1 MNHNTVKYFG
11 LYTNKP
17 MKIAVVWPE
26 KKRNVLEG
34 EEARRMP
41 RWKEDEKEKKIGLK
55 GGEVDMD
62 IKDKD
67 DKKIKEDNEKDKR
80 QEKDVVGE
88 KLIDN
93 DENKL
98 ELEPRELFNIIMEYS
113 PIASLKEERA
123 KRVITGNN
131 FKEDEIYYYYI

>member
-34 EEARRMP
+34 EEARRMR

-123 KRVITGNN
+123 KRVIIGNN